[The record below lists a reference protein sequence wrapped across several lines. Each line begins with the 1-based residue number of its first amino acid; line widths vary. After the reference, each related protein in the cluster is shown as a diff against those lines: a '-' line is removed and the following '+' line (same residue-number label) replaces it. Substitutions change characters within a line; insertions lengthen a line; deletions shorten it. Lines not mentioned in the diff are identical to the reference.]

1 MAIIADEKWLPSDSI
16 ILEKNADVAIRQKRN
31 VLVVAGPGAGKTE
44 LLAQKLTICLKLII
58 AKNHIEY

>member
-44 LLAQKLTICLKLII
+44 
-58 AKNHIEY
+58 